1 MDTTASN
8 WSTAPKLWLKEKT
21 AYAQI
26 PLNATQALYV
36 NVEAIGKPGR
46 YLLSFLYIY

>member
-1 MDTTASN
+1 MDTTTSN

-21 AYAQI
+21 AFAQL

-36 NVEAIGKPGR
+36 NVDAIGKSGR
-46 YLLSFLYIY
+46 YLLSILYIF